1 MDTSNQ
7 EITQQTTED
16 QALNREVIKNPNEEV
31 VELET
36 PILMGNNQITFVTV
50 RKPNVQALS
59 GVSIQQLYNYETD
72 ALVKVLPRVTTPA
85 LTAHQVKSLDVVD
98 LIQLGGQVVNFLYPK
113 AVQEALKEE
122 MEKLA

>member
-1 MDTSNQ
+1 MNTQDQELNQ
-7 EITQQTTED
+7 QMIQ
-16 QALNREVIKNPNEEV
+16 NPNEAT

-36 PILMGNNQITFVTV
+36 PIVMGEAKITAITV

-85 LTAHQVKSLDVVD
+85 LSAHQVKALDVVD
-98 LIQLGGQVVNFLYPK
+98 LIQLGGEVVNFLYPK
-113 AVQEALKEE
+113 SVQKVLKEE
-122 MEKLA
+122 MEKLS

>member
-1 MDTSNQ
+1 MDTKDQ

-36 PILMGNNQITFVTV
+36 PILMGNNQITSVTV